1 MHNLCT
7 YSSNHRIRRQ
17 CDNSTSK
24 EKVLTLQLYTYV
36 LELEINLQN
45 PLQVGLSVPM
55 LVYSDVLPSSP
66 FNLDDYA

>member
-17 CDNSTSK
+17 CAKSTSK

-36 LELEINLQN
+36 LEFEINLQN

-55 LVYSDVLPSSP
+55 LVYSDVLSSSP